1 MLARH
6 VLPALA
12 GALLC
17 HAALAIPT
25 TIDSNHVTVDFDPD
39 TFTFGIDQYD
49 YGWTTYLDPNSVGY
63 SASSNGVLLDFG
75 SQFSL
80 FDYAINESDPL
91 LPVHAFFDSTFSFT
105 AKPGHKIVG
114 YTVDFIGSYNT
125 EYPGGVGMAVDAVGW
140 TGFSYGSGSFVQQL
154 QYNDPTAPALRGY
167 AEAQG
172 SIDWTEVQV
181 GTEIVQI
188 GTDWQEDPFCV
199 GQPDCPLIEVPIYG
213 EVPVYMWQ
221 ADLGGA
227 DLYLQRIA
235 FNAITT
241 PVPEP
246 ATAALL
252 LAGGGLVGWA
262 RRRKA
267 RADHAR
273 G

>member
-1 MLARH
+1 MLVRH
-6 VLPALA
+6 VLPVLA
-12 GALLC
+12 GLLLSQ
-17 HAALAIPT
+17 AAFAIPAS
-25 TIDSNHVTVDFDPD
+25 IDSTHVTVDFDPD
-39 TFTFGIDQYD
+39 TFTFGIDYYD
-49 YGWTTYLDPNSVGY
+49 WGWTNYLDPNSVGY
-63 SASSNGVLLDFG
+63 SASTNGVTLDFG
-75 SQFSL
+75 SQISL

-91 LPVHAFFDSTFSFT
+91 LPVHAFFDAGFSFT
-105 AKPGHKIVG
+105 AKPGQKIVG
-114 YTVDFIGSYNT
+114 YTIDFIGSYNT
-125 EYPGGVGMAVDAVGW
+125 EYPGGVGMGVDGVGW
-140 TGFSYGSGSFVQQL
+140 SSYSSGGGSFVQQL
-154 QYNDPTAPALRGY
+154 QYNDPIAPALRGS

-181 GTEIVQI
+181 GTEIVQV

-227 DLYLQRIA
+227 DLYLQRIS

-246 ATAALL
+246 TTTALL

-267 RADHAR
+267 RAGEPR
-273 G
+273 S